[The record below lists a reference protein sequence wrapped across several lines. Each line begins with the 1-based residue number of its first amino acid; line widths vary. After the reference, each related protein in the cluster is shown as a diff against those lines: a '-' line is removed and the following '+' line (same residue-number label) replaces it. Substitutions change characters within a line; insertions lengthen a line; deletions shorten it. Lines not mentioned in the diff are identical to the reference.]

1 MKKQLI
7 SCAIVLL
14 AVVTPATAWA
24 QVGGGIKA
32 GANFARVSG
41 ADDDDIGDRI
51 GFTAG
56 LFLITNQGLL
66 AAQPEVIFS
75 MQGTKFTFGT
85 AKLDYVQVPILLR
98 IGTSSKNKASVYGLV
113 GPSFGLLVQ
122 DENWDDPVERG
133 DVGLVVGAG
142 VTFTRVL
149 AEVRYTAGLRDFSK
163 GSTAYKNRVFSLMGG
178 FVF

>member
-1 MKKQLI
+1 MKNKLI
-7 SCAIVLL
+7 SCAMVMAVL
-14 AVVTPATAWA
+14 AAPAAAWA

-32 GANFARVSG
+32 GANFARVTG

-51 GFTAG
+51 GFVAG
-56 LFLITNQGLL
+56 LFLTTNQGLF
-66 AAQPEVIFS
+66 AAQPEVVLS
-75 MQGTKFTFGT
+75 MQGSKFSFGT
-85 AKLDYVQVPILLR
+85 ATLDYIQVPILLR
-98 IGTSSKNKASVYGLV
+98 IGSSAKNKASIYGLV

-122 DENWDDPVERG
+122 DDNWDDPIERS

-142 VTFTRVL
+142 VTFSRVL